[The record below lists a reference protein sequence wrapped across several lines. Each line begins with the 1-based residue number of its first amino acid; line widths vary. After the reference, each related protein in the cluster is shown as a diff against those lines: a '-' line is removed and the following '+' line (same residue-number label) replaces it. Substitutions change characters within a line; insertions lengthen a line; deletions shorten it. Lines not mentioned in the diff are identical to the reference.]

1 MHLFLHCKSISC
13 FEQLLD
19 GKLCISLHE
28 FISQYN
34 MCGLVGIRKKY
45 PKIKEGNEMHHSC
58 LWELCNYTKSLMSYD
73 FLVSPTFLILDYKC
87 WTLTPCN
94 LYCTSYTYEG
104 NRNYIKTIN
113 LYINWNDM
121 CYQNILMIKSIVY
134 FDKYKKIQV
143 INSLFTN
150 IMSSPKTFKRL
161 THLMFTN
168 LIFRHTNQ

>member
-1 MHLFLHCKSISC
+1 
-13 FEQLLD
+13 
-19 GKLCISLHE
+19 
-28 FISQYN
+28 
-34 MCGLVGIRKKY
+34 
-45 PKIKEGNEMHHSC
+45 MHHSC
-58 LWELCNYTKSLMSYD
+58 LWELCNYSKSLMSYD
-73 FLVSPTFLILDYKC
+73 FLVPPTFFNTGLQMLNIDTLQSILYLIYLWGQQKLFKNDRLICYQ
-87 WTLTPCN
+87 
-94 LYCTSYTYEG
+94 
-104 NRNYIKTIN
+104 N